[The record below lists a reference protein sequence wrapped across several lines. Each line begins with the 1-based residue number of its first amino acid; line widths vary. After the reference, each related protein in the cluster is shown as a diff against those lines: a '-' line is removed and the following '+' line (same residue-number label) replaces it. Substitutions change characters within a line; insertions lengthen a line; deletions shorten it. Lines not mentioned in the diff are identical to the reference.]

1 MQGNRTLVLAE
12 ARTLQRALFRE
23 IAKDAGYS
31 LPASKYTCVSYV
43 KVDYIAAFLAAD
55 PAKQQHSDG
64 SQRPQ
69 RRGCAE
75 LTERA
80 AHSCT
85 VVSGIIPC

>member
-1 MQGNRTLVLAE
+1 MQGNGTLVPTE
-12 ARTLQRALFRE
+12 ARTLQRALFRD
-23 IAKDAGYS
+23 IAKDAGY
-31 LPASKYTCVSYV
+31 LRPTSKYTGVLYV

-64 SQRPQ
+64 LQRPL
-69 RRGCAE
+69 RPGCAE

-85 VVSGIIPC
+85 VVS